1 MFGVLDG
8 LLPKCYA
15 LYLLFYLLRAHLWI
29 IVKSTRKSIKLGV
42 FLVPGWK
49 TCANHFLQE
58 KISSLIFIVSSHP
71 FTDICTYSVRYP
83 QNKMDRKST
92 GSAHTSCRFHEIRL
106 LLLLL
111 LNYRVENSIPLLP
124 LINYWLYLVKD
135 GTLFPPRYERHKLAQ
150 HPWEEVLFC

>member
-1 MFGVLDG
+1 MLCTIFTFLLTACPPLDYSKKYTEKHKAWGVLS
-8 LLPKCYA
+8 A
-15 LYLLFYLLRAHLWI
+15 WM
-29 IVKSTRKSIKLGV
+29 
-42 FLVPGWK
+42 K

-83 QNKMDRKST
+83 RNKMDRKST